1 VAAGVLVVA
10 QQVALV
16 VPGLSSSVM
25 QEQHAVRG
33 GPSLPLADTPT
44 TRLLLLG
51 HLYHEQLCPN

>member
-1 VAAGVLVVA
+1 VLVVA